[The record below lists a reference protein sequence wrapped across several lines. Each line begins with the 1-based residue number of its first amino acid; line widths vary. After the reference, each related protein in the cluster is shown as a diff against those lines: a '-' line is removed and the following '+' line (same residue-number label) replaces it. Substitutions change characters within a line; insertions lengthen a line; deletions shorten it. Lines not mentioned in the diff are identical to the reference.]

1 MKAVIDKNLC
11 IGCSLCADLA
21 PASFQMNDE
30 MKSEPK
36 EEIVSDENKA
46 KEAAEACPV
55 KAISLT

>member
-1 MKAVIDKNLC
+1 
-11 IGCSLCADLA
+11 
-21 PASFQMNDE
+21 MNDE

-36 EEIVSDENKA
+36 EEIVADENKA